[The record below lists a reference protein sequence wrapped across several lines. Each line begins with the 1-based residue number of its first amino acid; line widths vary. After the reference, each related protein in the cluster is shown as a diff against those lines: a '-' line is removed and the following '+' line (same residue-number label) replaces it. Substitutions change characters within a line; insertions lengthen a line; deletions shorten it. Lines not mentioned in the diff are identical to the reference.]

1 MVGLASIFSFAMN
14 IYLAMPVLFLV
25 LLIQSCWPSESK
37 DCEKHYDFTIPI
49 SISPSRDTFHVG
61 DTIWVES
68 TVENILVN
76 TLDGSETD
84 ISQLPL
90 KFTASITEYN
100 QNGYVFSSHL
110 FSYVN
115 VVGTFEL
122 VDLGGP
128 NFTQVYYEAD
138 GSHARTFKVG
148 VVINSK
154 GTGDGTFE
162 FDLGYLRPDYEEY
175 EVLNKKCLDMI
186 KFRFNTN
193 EGRDSSGYYLLPPTY
208 TDVVK
213 MEGFL
218 KFGSFAFR
226 VVP

>member
-1 MVGLASIFSFAMN
+1 MN

-90 KFTASITEYN
+90 KFEASVDEYN
-100 QNGYVFSSHL
+100 LNGYVFSSQL
-110 FSYVN
+110 FSYIN
-115 VVGTFEL
+115 ASGAFKF

-128 NFTQVYYEAD
+128 SFLKVLFEEA
-138 GSHARTFKVG
+138 GSHARKFKVG
-148 VVINSK
+148 VVINSI
-154 GTGDGTFE
+154 GTGEGTFNFE
-162 FDLGYLRPDYEEY
+162 MGYLRPDYEDY
-175 EVLNKKCLDMI
+175 EILNKKCLDMI

-226 VVP
+226 VIP